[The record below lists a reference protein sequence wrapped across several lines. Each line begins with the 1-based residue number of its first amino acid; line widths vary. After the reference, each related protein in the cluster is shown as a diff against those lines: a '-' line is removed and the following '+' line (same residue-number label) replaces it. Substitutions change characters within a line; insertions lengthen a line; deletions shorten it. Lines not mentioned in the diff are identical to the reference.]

1 MHSTRKLSGFKR
13 LHSNLDAI
21 STAVWVLQFDEIVVG
36 SIGGEEERTC
46 VLEVL
51 QLGVALERFLN
62 RLVVPVCEQDA
73 TVAMRSMCFD
83 AM

>member
-1 MHSTRKLSGFKR
+1 MW
-13 LHSNLDAI
+13 A
-21 STAVWVLQFDEIVVG
+21 LQFDEIVVG
-36 SIGGEEERTC
+36 SIGGEERTC

-73 TVAMRSMCFD
+73 TVAM
-83 AM
+83 